1 MNSREK
7 KNQMGRTLELVT
19 KKAGFT
25 LVELLVVI
33 SIISMLMAILL
44 PALSSARQMA
54 KGVSCM
60 SNLRQMSL
68 AVQMYTNESD
78 GYYPPAWVI
87 YDGYSITW
95 CGKYYKEDGVKYIDA
110 AKGPLWPYLQ
120 EKEILRCRTFS
131 ISHPQVKFTGSGE
144 ISGYG
149 INCQY
154 VAGDPVVDTNDGAW
168 GMTSYAKPAGINQ
181 IRRPGETVLFGDCAK
196 IKSRVHGEE
205 IFIYPRFKH
214 DGSENKKTIHYR
226 HRGKANVVFC
236 DGHTDSLAPELVENE
251 PIGEDRCYWIPNRLM
266 DRN

>member
-7 KNQMGRTLELVT
+7 KNQMGRTLELVA

-95 CGKYYKEDGVKYIDA
+95 CGRYYKEDGVKYIDVTN
-110 AKGPLWPYLQ
+110 GPLWPYLQ
-120 EKEILRCRTFS
+120 EKEIMRCGTFS

-149 INCQY
+149 IDCQY
-154 VAGDPVVDTNDGAW
+154 VAGDPAVDLNDGAY
-168 GMTSYAKPAGINQ
+168 GMTSYARPARVGQ
-181 IRRPGETVLFGDCAK
+181 IRRPGETILFADCA
-196 IKSRVHGEE
+196 RVKKGIHGEE
-205 IFIYPRFKH
+205 LFIYPLYKH
-214 DGSENKKTIHYR
+214 NTTEKNYATFHFR
-226 HRGKANVVFC
+226 HRGKANAAFC
-236 DGHTDSLAPELVENE
+236 DGHADTVKPLELD
-251 PIGEDRCYWIPNRLM
+251 PAGDGKCGWIANDLM